1 MSNQFSTVEQT
12 IEAVGRGEVVIVVDA
27 EDRENEGD
35 FICAAEKVTPEIINF
50 ILSGR
55 GQLCMP
61 ILPEL
66 ASRLELAP
74 MVDANTAPLGTAF
87 TVPVDHRSVRTGIT
101 AEEKC
106 LTVAAL
112 IDPAGKGTDFVRP
125 GHLFPLIA
133 KEGGVL

>member
-66 ASRLELAP
+66 AGRLDLAP
-74 MVDANTAPLGTAF
+74 
-87 TVPVDHRSVRTGIT
+87 
-101 AEEKC
+101 
-106 LTVAAL
+106 
-112 IDPAGKGTDFVRP
+112 
-125 GHLFPLIA
+125 
-133 KEGGVL
+133 